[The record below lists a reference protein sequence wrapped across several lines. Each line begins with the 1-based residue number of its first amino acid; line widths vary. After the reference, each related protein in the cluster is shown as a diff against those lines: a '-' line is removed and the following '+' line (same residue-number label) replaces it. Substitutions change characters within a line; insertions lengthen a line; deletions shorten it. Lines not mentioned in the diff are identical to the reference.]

1 MVSDYSI
8 FSRKRD
14 SVHHNH
20 SECSWLFGKNRF
32 VFWEYGRMCFGL
44 VLGDFQDRIKYKQC
58 RVLGSWLM
66 RKTSIEGRL
75 VTKIKPTRLIV
86 VNKRKEIIN

>member
-8 FSRKRD
+8 FSGKRD

-32 VFWEYGRMCFGL
+32 VFWEYGRICFGL
-44 VLGDFQDRIKYKQC
+44 VLSDFQDRIKYKQF
-58 RVLGSWLM
+58 RILGSWLNEKDID
-66 RKTSIEGRL
+66 RRSIG
-75 VTKIKPTRLIV
+75 TKNKPTRLIV
-86 VNKRKEIIN
+86 VNKRNEIIN